1 MISFRDVQMETM
13 TTPDQQNQP
22 TSEFGKFA
30 SFRPAYLQIKSK
42 DSYPNDERPYFS
54 PDMERLLLLA
64 GESTNSEGLNSGKIP
79 AYPAITELDYKFVEE
94 ISELISKGL
103 LLVVPRIYAKK
114 NTGELEILLHVLG
127 AKSSKKGSPETVRDI
142 FFQIARKSA
151 GTIRN
156 FEISSQNDREI
167 VLNEVLYSLADGNT
181 PHFKYAYTDKAK
193 ELLGKIYHKNL
204 MHKDLLDD
212 YYKLIHSFI
221 QEEEIL
227 TRTSTCGYI
236 HVPDQDAD
244 ALFTQVSELY
254 EKKVIPKLV
263 TENPKLAEQLITIR
277 ETILSDESGLLN
289 NDPLLIRKSI
299 YSEEFAK
306 LTQLS
311 GNKGAYSDFFR
322 LARVITQK
330 SLESDMFLKGAREKS
345 VENGLK
351 KVVLSG
357 KGAMARYMSLSI
369 GRDLPFDSE
378 VIKSVQHDSSLLSCI
393 YYSPEGPEL
402 FICPWDKVLVKNML
416 RELSEKFAFNNMTSL
431 SFLLMLFKNKDKLLP
446 LLSDESAAEDFR
458 NVGYSCLAHTFP
470 WYRRFAFFLGFKGN
484 MLTDV
489 FRELGDIQYRQMGE
503 KLKFEEKINA
513 IRQKLKE
520 ELIVEVREH
529 MAGILEGKS

>member
-1 MISFRDVQMETM
+1 MDTM
-13 TTPDQQNQP
+13 TTPDQENQQ

-30 SFRPAYLQIKSK
+30 SFRPVYLQIKSK

-54 PDMERLLLLA
+54 PEMERLLLLA

-79 AYPAITELDYKFVEE
+79 TYPATTELDYKFVEE

-103 LLVVPRIYAKK
+103 LLVVPRIYTKK
-114 NTGELEILLHVLG
+114 NTGELEIVLHVLG
-127 AKSSKKGSPETVRDI
+127 AKSSKKGSPETVREI

-151 GTIRN
+151 GAVRN

-181 PHFKYAYTDKAK
+181 PHFKYAYIDKAK

-204 MHKDLLDD
+204 IQKELLDD
-212 YYKLIHSFI
+212 CYKLIHSFI

-227 TRTSTCGYI
+227 TRTSTCGYLHI
-236 HVPDQDAD
+236 PDQDVD
-244 ALFTQVSELY
+244 TLFTQVSELY

-263 TENPKLAEQLITIR
+263 TENPKLAEQLISIR

-311 GNKGAYSDFFR
+311 GKKGAYSDFFR
-322 LARVITQK
+322 LSRVISQK

-378 VIKSVQHDSSLLSCI
+378 VIKSVQLDPSLLSCV
-393 YYSPEGPEL
+393 YYGPDGPEL

-416 RELSEKFAFNNMTSL
+416 RELSEKFAFYNMTSL

-458 NVGYSCLAHTFP
+458 NVGYNCLSHTFP
-470 WYRRFAFFLGFKGN
+470 WYRRFSFFLGFKGN
-484 MLTDV
+484 LLTDI

-503 KLKFEEKINA
+503 KLKFEEKISA
-513 IRQKLKE
+513 IKQKLKE
-520 ELIVEVREH
+520 ELIVEVREQ
-529 MAGILEGKS
+529 MAGILEGKT